1 MVITGSI
8 LEGEIK
14 ELRGRDCGRIAMWKF
29 KKGVLD
35 RSRKPA
41 ATLMNEDEAGSRG
54 LEMTLMMK

>member
-1 MVITGSI
+1 MITGSI

-41 ATLMNEDEAGSRG
+41 ATHE
-54 LEMTLMMK
+54 

>member
-1 MVITGSI
+1 MISGSI

-14 ELRGRDCGRIAMWKF
+14 ELRGQDRGRIVTWKF

-35 RSRKPA
+35 SSRKPA
-41 ATLMNEDEAGSRG
+41 ATLMNEAGSRG